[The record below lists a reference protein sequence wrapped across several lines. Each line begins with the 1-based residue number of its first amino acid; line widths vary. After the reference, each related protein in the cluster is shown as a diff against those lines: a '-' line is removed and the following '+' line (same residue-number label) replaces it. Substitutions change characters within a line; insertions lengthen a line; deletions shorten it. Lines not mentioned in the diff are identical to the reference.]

1 MARSE
6 SQKNAIRLDPNRERL
21 SVNMSV
27 TPGDPTTQMNN
38 PSNVTSYGA
47 QLSAMPG
54 PNGEIINKFPYED
67 KGLMNASQLGVDGG
81 DINPAFV
88 PRSNMPNQGSGT
100 ARGYQRN
107 TFALFAEETPDAD
120 MMAAGL
126 INIHPSME
134 DKPQSF
140 MGLTGQ
146 PANIQSPPG
155 FNAGLGTP
163 LPTMDQYAGMAMT
176 PGATKQTRGRNTG
189 GIA

>member
-6 SQKNAIRLDPNRERL
+6 SQKNAIALDPNRERL
-21 SVNMSV
+21 SINMSV

-38 PSNVTSYGA
+38 PSNITSYGG
-47 QLSAMPG
+47 QVSAIPG

-67 KGLMNASQLGVDGG
+67 MGLVNAPQLGAEA
-81 DINPAFV
+81 INPASV

-100 ARGYQRN
+100 VRGYQRN

-120 MMAAGL
+120 LMAAGL
-126 INIHPSME
+126 MNMHPSMQ

-146 PANIQSPPG
+146 PANVQTPPG
-155 FNAGLGTP
+155 FNAGQGTP
-163 LPTMDQYAGMAMT
+163 LPTMDQYVGMAMT
-176 PGATKQTRGRNTG
+176 PGATKQIRGRQTG